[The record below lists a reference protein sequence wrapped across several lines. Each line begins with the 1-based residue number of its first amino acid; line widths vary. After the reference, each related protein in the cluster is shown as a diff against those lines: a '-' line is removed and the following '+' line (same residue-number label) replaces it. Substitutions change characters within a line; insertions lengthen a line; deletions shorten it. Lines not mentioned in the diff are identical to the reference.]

1 MVIDEIPPCKALY
14 KCNELL
20 LIIILMR
27 TNITYLYHAVT
38 AVLGKNTDPRN
49 LYTERACC
57 RRQSHVIYIG
67 KGEAMLGYIIII
79 MSLLCLAV

>member
-1 MVIDEIPPCKALY
+1 
-14 KCNELL
+14 
-20 LIIILMR
+20 MR

-67 KGEAMLGYIIII
+67 KGEAMLYNYYYVII
-79 MSLLCLAV
+79 MSCCLVSE